1 MTFKSILNK
10 LSFSEDLSL
19 IEAGWA
25 LTQIME
31 GEVPEEQIAA
41 FLTAMRM
48 KGETVDE
55 LTAFVKV
62 MRDKS
67 VKVDVDVTNAI
78 DLVGTGG
85 DKSGTFNISTAASFV
100 VAGACVPVINACN
113 KSASSNCGSAG
124 WFRPFGGAIELGK
137 ED

>member
-10 LSFSEDLSL
+10 LSFSEDLTL

-31 GEVPEEQIAA
+31 GEVPEEQIAS

-85 DKSGTFNISTAASFV
+85 EGTKKRQ
-100 VAGACVPVINACN
+100 INRC
-113 KSASSNCGSAG
+113 
-124 WFRPFGGAIELGK
+124 
-137 ED
+137 